1 MKERIKK
8 HPAKPNI
15 NVDQAILKQTTIECG
30 GNSAMKH
37 KRHQHPRLKT
47 EKQATAAVTTSC
59 FVRLLYDEQFFNALA
74 HADIHY

>member
-1 MKERIKK
+1 
-8 HPAKPNI
+8 
-15 NVDQAILKQTTIECG
+15 
-30 GNSAMKH
+30 MKH
-37 KRHQHPRLKT
+37 KRHQHPRLET